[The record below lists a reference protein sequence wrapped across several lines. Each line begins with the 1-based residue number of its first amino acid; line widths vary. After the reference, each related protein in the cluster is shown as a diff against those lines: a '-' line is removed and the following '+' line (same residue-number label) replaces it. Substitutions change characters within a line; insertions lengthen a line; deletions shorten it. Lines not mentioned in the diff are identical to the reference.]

1 MVRSSPQQ
9 FIEEKKKRHGGLEEK
24 GGRGSAGC
32 MGKKA
37 GIKGAELVAKMRS
50 EIDTVFFLFFLK

>member
-24 GGRGSAGC
+24 GGRGCAGC
-32 MGKKA
+32 MGKK
-37 GIKGAELVAKMRS
+37 GRDKRGGVGS
-50 EIDTVFFLFFLK
+50 

>member
-24 GGRGSAGC
+24 GGGGAGC

-50 EIDTVFFLFFLK
+50 EIDTFFFF

>member
-24 GGRGSAGC
+24 GGEGECRLY
-32 MGKKA
+32 GKK
-37 GIKGAELVAKMRS
+37 GRDKRGGVGS
-50 EIDTVFFLFFLK
+50 